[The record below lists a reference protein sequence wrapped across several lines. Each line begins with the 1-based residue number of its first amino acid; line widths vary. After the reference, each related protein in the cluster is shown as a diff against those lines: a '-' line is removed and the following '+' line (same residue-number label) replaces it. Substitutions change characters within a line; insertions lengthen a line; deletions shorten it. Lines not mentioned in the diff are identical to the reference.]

1 MAKVVATVAAL
12 AVFAVWMSAVGNPHV
27 VETVL
32 GLVIAGAVGL
42 FVWRKMSSRG

>member
-1 MAKVVATVAAL
+1 MTKVVAIVAAL
-12 AVFAVWMSAVGNPHV
+12 AVFGVWMTVVGNPHA

-32 GLVIAGAVGL
+32 GFVIAGVVGL